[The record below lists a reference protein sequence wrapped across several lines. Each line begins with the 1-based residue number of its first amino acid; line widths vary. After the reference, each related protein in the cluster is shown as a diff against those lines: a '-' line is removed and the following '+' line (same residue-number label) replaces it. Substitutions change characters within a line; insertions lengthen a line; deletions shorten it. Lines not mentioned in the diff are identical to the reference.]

1 MIGTRIAYVLDP
13 QMAVFRQAKLSE
25 GEGFKAIKNEIGSDA
40 IDTLHLDSDHS
51 LFFDDEGLRGS
62 ITHYTM
68 LEGHPDPLAGRLL
81 LLLMIRTRS
90 SRDYRWKRLLPDF
103 AVIAPS
109 LTRFSKRQAHRPRKV
124 WSLYLASLASA
135 RASKRSPSQ

>member
-81 LLLMIRTRS
+81 LLADDPDEKQPGLSMEKALARFRC
-90 SRDYRWKRLLPDF
+90 YR
-103 AVIAPS
+103 AVLDPVFETTNAPTKEGMVFIS
-109 LTRFSKRQAHRPRKV
+109 
-124 WSLYLASLASA
+124 
-135 RASKRSPSQ
+135 